1 LPKRIVIDSLAKQT
15 SKEVF
20 MSFQGQPTDPILE
33 LQKKLEDIFNNPKL
47 ILYIIAGIFIAIGVY
62 TSFYTIQ
69 PDEEGVVLRFGRYHD
84 TTQPGL
90 HIKLPF
96 GMDQTTKVK
105 TKLILQE
112 EFGFRT
118 SSVSGKRTSYN
129 ERGYEGES
137 LMLTGD
143 LNVADVEWITQ
154 FQISEPQ
161 KFLFNIRDPIQNIR
175 DISEAI
181 MRRVVGDRL
190 VNDVLTVGRTEIAA
204 EAKELTQGIL
214 DSYDM
219 GVRVVSIKLQDVNPP
234 EPVKPSFNNVNAA
247 KQEQEQAINQ
257 AEKYYNKIIPEARGK
272 AEQKIA
278 EAEGFAT
285 AILNRA
291 KGDANRFKK
300 ILVSYRKAPQ
310 VTRDRMYIETIEKV
324 LARLDTVTIVDP
336 EIKGL
341 LPVFGGMNNEK
352 TK

>member
-1 LPKRIVIDSLAKQT
+1 
-15 SKEVF
+15 
-20 MSFQGQPTDPILE
+20 MSNADFGLEFQRKINRFLE
-33 LQKKLEDIFNNPKL
+33 NPKSIFY
-47 ILYIIAGIFIAIGVY
+47 ILGFFAIAIGIY
-62 TSFYTIQ
+62 SSFNTIQ
-69 PDEEGVVLRFGRYHD
+69 PDEEGVVLRFGKYHS
-84 TTQPGL
+84 TISPGL
-90 HIKLPF
+90 SFKLPF
-96 GMDQTTKVK
+96 GIDQVIKVK

-118 SSVSGKRTSYN
+118 KGMDGNRTSYSD
-129 ERGYEGES
+129 RGYQDES

-161 KFLFNIRDPIQNIR
+161 KFLFNIRDPIENIR
-175 DISEAI
+175 DVSEAV

-204 EAKELTQGIL
+204 EAKILTQQIL

-219 GVRVVSIKLQDVNPP
+219 GVRIVSIKLQDVNPP
-234 EPVKPSFNNVNAA
+234 DPVKPSFNKVNEA

-257 AEKYYNKIIPEARGK
+257 AEKYYNQVIPEARGK
-272 AEQKIA
+272 AEQTIA

-291 KGDANRFKK
+291 KGDSERFSSM
-300 ILVSYRKAPQ
+300 LSSYQNSPQ
-310 VTRDRMYIETIEKV
+310 ITKDRLYIETMEKI
-324 LARLDTVTIVDP
+324 LDRLEGVTVVDK

-341 LPVFGGMNNEK
+341 LPVFSGGDK
-352 TK
+352 K